1 MIGKKNIVFGFLYLV
16 FTAALGPYMVVMY
29 QDWGK
34 AYGEKQQSVGR
45 LQQLQSDNF
54 EEDLEPLTADQIAK
68 ANTAGILSINKL
80 INADTEIQQIK
91 GGPHTHGNLES
102 VLNIIVG
109 ITLLFIGAGAK
120 IKQLISWM
128 FILGALL
135 HSGMLY
141 LERVFHI
148 GWASAY
154 INSPAGAIGPLLILS
169 GLLITGLVA
178 FKHLD
183 ARISPD

>member
-1 MIGKKNIVFGFLYLV
+1 MIGKKNVVFGFLYLV

-29 QDWGK
+29 QTWGS
-34 AYGEKQQSVGR
+34 AYAEKQQTVGR
-45 LQQLQSDNF
+45 LQQLQADNF
-54 EEDLEPLTADQIAK
+54 EENLETLSAEQIAK
-68 ANTAGILSINKL
+68 ANTAGLLSINKL

-91 GGPHTHGNLES
+91 GGPHTHGNLEA
-102 VLNIIVG
+102 VLNILVG
-109 ITLLFIGAGAK
+109 ITLVFIGAGSG

-141 LERVFHI
+141 LERVFHL
-148 GWASAY
+148 GWASSY
-154 INSPAGAIGPLLILS
+154 INSPAGAIGPLLILG
-169 GLLITGLVA
+169 GLLITALVA